1 MIVGLEDKWRPVAN
15 DGTTPKMNRID
26 TMRMLRDDWRRNG
39 LQVEYEELDGVGHE
53 EMDVLEQVQGFV
65 SRRLRAP

>member
-26 TMRMLRDDWRRNG
+26 TRRMLRDDWRRNG

-53 EMDVLEQVQGFV
+53 EMDVLE
-65 SRRLRAP
+65 